1 MEINPWYITGI
12 VDGEGSFLV
21 SFSRRDKLS
30 VGVEVR
36 PSFTVSQNKRS
47 LSILEELRSYFDCGG
62 IRFDSHDQTYKYEV
76 RSLDDLKKKILPHFD
91 KYPLR
96 TSKKNDFEIF
106 KEICRAMKANL
117 HLSAEGIKEIIAS
130 AYTMNNIGARRYLK
144 TDLLNIVGKMK
155 V

>member
-1 MEINPWYITGI
+1 MEINPWYVSGI

-30 VGVEVR
+30 VGIEVR
-36 PSFTVSQNKRS
+36 PSFTVSQNKRN
-47 LSILEELRSYFDCGG
+47 LSVLEELKNYFACGG

-76 RSLDDLKKKILPHFD
+76 RSLDDLIKKIMPHFD
-91 KYPLR
+91 RYPLR
-96 TSKKNDFEIF
+96 TSKQNDFEILR
-106 KEICRAMKANL
+106 KICRSMKSNL
-117 HLSAEGIKEIIAS
+117 HLSTNGIKEIIAS